1 MTFYCLDFIFIYMY
15 VHVGAIALSEHK
27 GISDLLEMEWQL
39 TVKHMTWV
47 NRTELKTEKATSAF
61 NY

>member
-1 MTFYCLDFIFIYMY
+1 MY

-47 NRTELKTEKATSAF
+47 NRTELKTERATSAF